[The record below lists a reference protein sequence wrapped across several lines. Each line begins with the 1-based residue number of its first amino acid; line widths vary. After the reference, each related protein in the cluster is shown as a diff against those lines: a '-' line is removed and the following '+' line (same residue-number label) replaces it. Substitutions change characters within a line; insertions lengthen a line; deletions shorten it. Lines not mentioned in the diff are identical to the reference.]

1 MVDHSLKCR
10 IQGLLPWLRNTFCV
24 CVCIFKNLTLFV
36 LLIINIMLLLAIFQH
51 ILDAVPIRINQ
62 YIWTSESREQ
72 IR

>member
-1 MVDHSLKCR
+1 MVKKY
-10 IQGLLPWLRNTFCV
+10 FFFFFF
-24 CVCIFKNLTLFV
+24 IFKNLTLFV
-36 LLIINIMLLLAIFQH
+36 LLIINIMLLLPIFQH